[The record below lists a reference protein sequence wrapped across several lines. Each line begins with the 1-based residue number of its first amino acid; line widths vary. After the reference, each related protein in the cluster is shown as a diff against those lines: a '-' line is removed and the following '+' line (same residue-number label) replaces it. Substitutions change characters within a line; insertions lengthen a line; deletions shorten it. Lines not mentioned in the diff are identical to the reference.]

1 MCAVIV
7 PLRVALHEYFPACIV
22 VTETN
27 VRTLLKVL
35 PLIVGPGE
43 GIGSPLLFFH
53 RNIGVAFK
61 PGGKITV
68 HVRLTGSPTTMGGRG
83 EDLRDM
89 VPENVTDNKLSIVS
103 NIYLQL

>member
-35 PLIVGPGE
+35 IVGPGE

-53 RNIGVAFK
+53 KNIGVAFK

-89 VPENVTDNKLSIVS
+89 VPENVTDNKLCVVS